1 MSALP
6 GICVALVPPAA
17 GRADE
22 PKAPERGEVVRQPGH
37 VVPARTV
44 RVSARVGGV
53 LVDVGDQVKAG
64 QVLARL
70 DRAEAELG
78 LKRAEAAFEGVHAK
92 KAEAEAQV
100 ARRRA
105 EVAEAEAAVKAAAA
119 QREFRKH
126 QVERF
131 RDLFKSHSIDQRLVD
146 ETEQSCLAA
155 EAQVRQAEAH
165 LATVQAQAE
174 AEKVRLVAVR
184 ADLMAAEVRREL
196 AKLRLGATDTESC

>member
-1 MSALP
+1 MRTWMSALP
-6 GICVALVPPAA
+6 GICVALVLPAA

-53 LVDVGDQVKAG
+53 LREVLVDVGDQVKAG

-78 LKRAEAAFEGVHAK
+78 LKRAEAAFEGVQAR

-100 ARRRA
+100 
-105 EVAEAEAAVKAAAA
+105 
-119 QREFRKH
+119 
-126 QVERF
+126 
-131 RDLFKSHSIDQRLVD
+131 
-146 ETEQSCLAA
+146 
-155 EAQVRQAEAH
+155 
-165 LATVQAQAE
+165 
-174 AEKVRLVAVR
+174 
-184 ADLMAAEVRREL
+184 
-196 AKLRLGATDTESC
+196 